1 MNTDIHRLLDEAF
14 TGIEMSPEA
23 RDLKEEVRANLVAR
37 VAEMEAAGGPP
48 AAAAQRA
55 IAELGDVGE
64 LLERIDG
71 ASPASAAGGRVAAAE
86 RHRVRPRPGF
96 VVRVVVA
103 SLVAAIGLT
112 LAALAATEMLTVPL
126 GVTIALLGVAA
137 TSVAWI
143 VGDSLTQET
152 TTNHPMPRPRAGGY
166 FLATFLA
173 GYGLGLVGLIAL
185 GVLPVWGIV
194 FAALGIVAAIILF
207 AWLGAT
213 QTNRHKAWV
222 RRAHPDLPV
231 NRFEEEPETAA
242 RFGIYTAVIWLVTFG
257 VIVVLVFTIGWWW
270 TPVAFL
276 GGIVVMMLVL
286 ARMMFGP
293 RSGN

>member
-37 VAEMEAAGGPP
+37 VAEMEAAGRPP

-71 ASPASAAGGRVAAAE
+71 ASPASAAGERVAAAE
-86 RHRVRPRPGF
+86 RNRVRPRPGF

-112 LAALAATEMLTVPL
+112 LAALSATEMLTMPL
-126 GVTIALLGVAA
+126 GVTIALVGVAA

-143 VGDSLTQET
+143 VGDCLAQET
-152 TTNHPMPRPRAGGY
+152 TTNRPMPGPRAGGY
-166 FLATFLA
+166 FLATLLA

-242 RFGIYTAVIWLVTFG
+242 RFGIYTAVIWLMTFG
-257 VIVVLVFTIGWWW
+257 VIVVFVFTIGWWW